1 MNFGGVE
8 VIGIGCLVVRSSLFE
23 SSMVLFG
30 YLGHG
35 FTGTMIGLVL
45 IAYGYISDNRK
56 MKRAGLAV
64 LLSIAIAGLS
74 VNILKVVLQMP
85 RPIPT
90 ASYGFPSGHAST
102 AFGIAAALGVAFPK
116 LMPFFYLLAVLT
128 GISRL
133 YFRAH
138 FVWDVIGGVLIGIL
152 LGTLITKRL
161 INPLKTTN
169 KNWVTTLGWS
179 ATAFATLTALVFF
192 LSFESSI
199 RVHRIANSH
208 PPGASGAP
216 ISVDFGTPE
225 ARRLLGYGWSIDE
238 KWIVG
243 TLSVVWAE
251 GSASALS
258 VPFPASENYLMRLR
272 LYPFAPIGPSCQ
284 RVEVTVNRVSIAR
297 LHLER
302 GWHNYEIDV
311 PKTAVRTGNNE
322 IQFSF
327 DYAQSPKSRGT
338 SADERLLSVAFDLVE
353 FIPEN

>member
-1 MNFGGVE
+1 MNFWGMDI
-8 VIGIGCLVVRSSLFE
+8 IGIGCSVVRSSLLEFF
-23 SSMVLFG
+23 MGPFG

-45 IAYGYISDNRK
+45 ITYGYFSDNRK
-56 MKRAGLAV
+56 IKRAGLAV
-64 LLSIAIAGLS
+64 LLSIAIAGVS
-74 VNILKVVLQMP
+74 VNILKVLLQMP

-102 AFGIAAALGVAFPK
+102 AFGMAAALGMTFPK
-116 LMPFFYLLAVLT
+116 LIPLFYLLAVLT

-138 FVWDVIGGVLIGIL
+138 FVWDVIGGALIGIL
-152 LGTLITKRL
+152 VGTLITKWL
-161 INPLKTTN
+161 INPSKTKN

-192 LSFESSI
+192 LSFERSL
-199 RVHRIANSH
+199 RVHRVSTFD
-208 PPGASGAP
+208 PPDSSGTP
-216 ISVDFGTPE
+216 VMVDFGTPD
-225 ARRLLGYGWSIDE
+225 ARRFLGYGWSSDE

-243 TLSVVWAE
+243 TLSVVWAK

-258 VPFPASENYLMRLR
+258 VPFPVSENYRVRLR

-311 PKTAVRTGNNE
+311 PKSAIRAGNNE

-327 DYAQSPKSRGT
+327 DYAQSPKSRGINP
-338 SADERLLSVAFDLVE
+338 DERPLSAAFDLVE